1 MPLGMWARREHAGQ
15 NKYRLAFADCMQSY
29 LLGLTLACWHAARTL
44 DYVKTLGR
52 NRGQVRAMLGD
63 PS

>member
-15 NKYRLAFADCMQSY
+15 NKCRIEFADCMQSY
-29 LLGLTLACWHAARTL
+29 LLGLELVCRHAVRTL

-52 NRGQVRAMLGD
+52 NQGQVRAMLGD
-63 PS
+63 PY